1 MKTCTE
7 SAIGSQTLAREPG
20 ASPQAL
26 ERRLLL
32 SYFAAFSAI
41 FLVAALGVRF
51 AFVAILDQQ
60 TATRLQDVARAGLR
74 SVLYGNQSLAID
86 KSEISNTAL
95 LTREQGLQWFDEQG
109 RLLGAEGLVAE
120 VDVPAIEGS
129 REIAIGER
137 AFNTVTIPI
146 LNPKTHQRVGLVRA
160 SEWNEQERA
169 DIRYLDTGLLIG
181 TLLAIVGSGVGG
193 RALVHRAVG
202 PVAQSFQRLRE
213 FTADASHELR
223 GPLTAIAAS
232 ADAALRDTERDPL
245 HDRARFEAISDGV
258 KRMSRITSD
267 LLLLAGADRS
277 LERELFV
284 VDPGAILTRLFERY
298 RPLFSEAGV
307 GLEVTTE
314 KTAVV
319 YGNPTQ
325 VERILVNLIEN
336 ALNYTPRGGHVSVA
350 VEPTRT
356 ATLIVVRDTG
366 IGIAPEHVERIF
378 DRFWR
383 VEQARSQGGS
393 GLGLA
398 IARALARRHG
408 GDVKVESRP
417 GAGSEFV
424 ASFPIRP
431 ARVD

>member
-1 MKTCTE
+1 
-7 SAIGSQTLAREPG
+7 
-20 ASPQAL
+20 
-26 ERRLLL
+26 
-32 SYFAAFSAI
+32 
-41 FLVAALGVRF
+41 
-51 AFVAILDQQ
+51 
-60 TATRLQDVARAGLR
+60 
-74 SVLYGNQSLAID
+74 
-86 KSEISNTAL
+86 
-95 LTREQGLQWFDEQG
+95 
-109 RLLGAEGLVAE
+109 
-120 VDVPAIEGS
+120 
-129 REIAIGER
+129 
-137 AFNTVTIPI
+137 
-146 LNPKTHQRVGLVRA
+146 
-160 SEWNEQERA
+160 
-169 DIRYLDTGLLIG
+169 
-181 TLLAIVGSGVGG
+181 
-193 RALVHRAVG
+193 
-202 PVAQSFQRLRE
+202 
-213 FTADASHELR
+213 
-223 GPLTAIAAS
+223 
-232 ADAALRDTERDPL
+232 
-245 HDRARFEAISDGV
+245 
-258 KRMSRITSD
+258 
-267 LLLLAGADRS
+267 
-277 LERELFV
+277 
-284 VDPGAILTRLFERY
+284 
-298 RPLFSEAGV
+298 
-307 GLEVTTE
+307 
-314 KTAVV
+314 V